1 MHKSIVAMPK
11 RSVESDPRQANR
23 ISRSDP
29 ASAPEPTLLPPLQKI
44 LNLPA
49 FRDAE
54 LIYGGTQVN
63 QPVTWVHV
71 AEIMDVW
78 RFLPGGELLLS
89 TGMELVRVTSAARHM
104 YIQGLAKAGVRAL
117 ALELVQWIS
126 EVPQDVLDSAE
137 EFDFPI
143 VVFRTEVS
151 FRELTRA
158 AHQEILRPELT
169 HRPESTMQMI
179 LKSLAVAGYDR
190 SIIDIELGPLL
201 VLPPRPRTTLLVT
214 LETLLDV
221 QFNIAETARKLGV
234 RRQSIYYRLD
244 QLTGLLGSLEDPSRK
259 LGFLVAFSLLRR
271 SQTPFTVTERP
282 VSPAAR
288 NAKQ

>member
-1 MHKSIVAMPK
+1 MRKNIVALPK
-11 RSVESDPRQANR
+11 RSVESDPRQIDS
-23 ISRSDP
+23 ISRSDL
-29 ASAPEPTLLPPLQKI
+29 ASLPQPSALPSLQTI
-44 LNLPA
+44 LNLHA

-54 LIYGGTQVN
+54 LISGGTQVN
-63 QPVTWVHV
+63 QQVTWVHV

-78 RFLPGGELLLS
+78 RFLTGGELLLS
-89 TGMELVRVTSAARHM
+89 TGMELARVTAAARHM

-117 ALELVQWIS
+117 ALELVQWIT
-126 EVPQDVLDSAE
+126 ELPQDVLDSAE

-143 VVFRTEVS
+143 AVFRSEVS

-158 AHQEILRPELT
+158 AHQEILRPEPL

-179 LKSLAVAGYDR
+179 LKSLAVTGYDR
-190 SIIDIELGPLL
+190 SFIHSELGPLL
-201 VLPPRPRTTLLVT
+201 ALPPRPRATLLVT
-214 LETLLDV
+214 LETLLDA
-221 QFNIAETARKLGV
+221 QFNIAEAARKLGV

-244 QLTGLLGSLEDPSRK
+244 QLTGLLGSLEDPSRR

-271 SQTPFTVTERP
+271 SQTPSIDTGRP
-282 VSPAAR
+282 ISPAAR

>member
-1 MHKSIVAMPK
+1 MRENIVALPK
-11 RSVESDPRQANR
+11 QFARSHPRQANS

-29 ASAPEPTLLPPLQKI
+29 ASVPQPSALPSLQKI

-49 FRDAE
+49 FKDAE
-54 LIYGGTQVN
+54 LVYGRTQVN

-71 AEIMDVW
+71 AEIMDVR
-78 RFLPGGELLLS
+78 RFLAGGELLLS
-89 TGMELVRVTSAARHM
+89 TGMELVRVTAAARHV

-117 ALELVQWIS
+117 ALELVQWIT

-143 VVFRTEVS
+143 VVFRSEVS

-158 AHQEILRPELT
+158 AHQEILRPEPP

-179 LKSLAVAGYDR
+179 LKSLAVTGYDR
-190 SIIDIELGPLL
+190 SFIHSELGPLL
-201 VLPPRPRTTLLVT
+201 ALPPRPRATLLVT
-214 LETLLDV
+214 LETLLDA
-221 QFNIAETARKLGV
+221 QFNIAEAARKLGV

-244 QLTGLLGSLEDPSRK
+244 QLTELLGSLEDPSKK

-271 SQTPFTVTERP
+271 SQTPFIVTERP